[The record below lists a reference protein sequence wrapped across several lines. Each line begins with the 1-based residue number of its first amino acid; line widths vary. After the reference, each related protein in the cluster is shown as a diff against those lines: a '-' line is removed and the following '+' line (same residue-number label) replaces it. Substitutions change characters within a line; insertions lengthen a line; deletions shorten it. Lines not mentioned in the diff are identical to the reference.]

1 MITCTTNY
9 KTKDMDRKEATNL
22 LTAALLAWAGPEGG
36 AGTAAAQGPGIW
48 NAIPIC
54 IGLIYLSHSI

>member
-1 MITCTTNY
+1 MIACTTNY

-22 LTAALLAWAGPEGG
+22 LTAALLAWAGPERG

-48 NAIPIC
+48 NAIPIAFVP
-54 IGLIYLSHSI
+54 IYV